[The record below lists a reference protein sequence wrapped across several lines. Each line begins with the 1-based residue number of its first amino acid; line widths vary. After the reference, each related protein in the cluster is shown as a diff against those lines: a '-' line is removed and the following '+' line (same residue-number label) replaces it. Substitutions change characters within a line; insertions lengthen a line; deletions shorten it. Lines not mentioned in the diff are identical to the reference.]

1 MAASDAAD
9 VSTTFSYQPSFFRN
23 CAAFIIGFVVF
34 LPFLIIDMVV
44 SSGLMSVGMIM
55 LPPVLVSLP
64 FKLLLFVL
72 VDGWALIV
80 SSLVNSCVIM
90 NEAYVVELAT
100 QLMWTAA
107 MLAAP
112 ILLTALLVGLAV
124 SLFQGLTSLQDQTLS
139 FVPKIIGVGIALVI
153 SANWMVQ
160 NLVNFTRNSFELLPG
175 MLG

>member
-1 MAASDAAD
+1 M
-9 VSTTFSYQPSFFRN
+9 
-23 CAAFIIGFVVF
+23 
-34 LPFLIIDMVV
+34 
-44 SSGLMSVGMIM
+44 
-55 LPPVLVSLP
+55 
-64 FKLLLFVL
+64 
-72 VDGWALIV
+72 
-80 SSLVNSCVIM
+80 
-90 NEAYVVELAT
+90 VELAT

>member
-1 MAASDAAD
+1 
-9 VSTTFSYQPSFFRN
+9 
-23 CAAFIIGFVVF
+23 
-34 LPFLIIDMVV
+34 
-44 SSGLMSVGMIM
+44 
-55 LPPVLVSLP
+55 
-64 FKLLLFVL
+64 
-72 VDGWALIV
+72 
-80 SSLVNSCVIM
+80 
-90 NEAYVVELAT
+90 VELAT

>member
-1 MAASDAAD
+1 
-9 VSTTFSYQPSFFRN
+9 
-23 CAAFIIGFVVF
+23 
-34 LPFLIIDMVV
+34 
-44 SSGLMSVGMIM
+44 
-55 LPPVLVSLP
+55 
-64 FKLLLFVL
+64 
-72 VDGWALIV
+72 
-80 SSLVNSCVIM
+80 
-90 NEAYVVELAT
+90 VVELAT

>member
-1 MAASDAAD
+1 
-9 VSTTFSYQPSFFRN
+9 
-23 CAAFIIGFVVF
+23 
-34 LPFLIIDMVV
+34 
-44 SSGLMSVGMIM
+44 MS
-55 LPPVLVSLP
+55 
-64 FKLLLFVL
+64 
-72 VDGWALIV
+72 
-80 SSLVNSCVIM
+80 
-90 NEAYVVELAT
+90 EAYVVELAT
-100 QLMWTAA
+100 LLMWTAA

-139 FVPKIIGVGIALVI
+139 FVPKIIAVGIALVI